1 MNAEIPPDAPSPH
14 YSITARQSIVETPEV
29 RVTLM
34 TLAPG
39 EATPWHRHTKVTDTA
54 FRLDGE
60 VEVQAEMPPNAQAKG
75 QAEDQTDGPV
85 ERIRLM
91 PGVPCRMEPGRVHRV
106 ANAGSGPCRFLLV
119 QGVGAY
125 DFVKART

>member
-1 MNAEIPPDAPSPH
+1 VSAVAASDDAPSPH
-14 YSITARQSIVETPEV
+14 YSIAGRQSIVETPEV

-39 EATPWHRHTKVTDTA
+39 EATPWHRHSVVADTA

-60 VEVQAEMPPNAQAKG
+60 AAVEVRGTDADG
-75 QAEDQTDGPV
+75 QTDGQV
-85 ERIRLM
+85 ERLALL
-91 PGVPCRMEPGRVHRV
+91 PGAPCRVEPGRTHRV
-106 ANAGSGPCRFLLV
+106 VNTGSGPCRFLLV

-125 DFVKART
+125 DFVKAAD

>member
-1 MNAEIPPDAPSPH
+1 MSEKQGGDASPH
-14 YSITARQSIVETPEV
+14 YSISARQSILETPEA

-39 EATPWHRHTKVTDTA
+39 EATPWHRHSVIADTA

-60 VEVQAEMPPNAQAKG
+60 VEVQVREA
-75 QAEDQTDGPV
+75 DGNI
-85 ERIRLM
+85 ESIRLL
-91 PGVPCRMEPGRVHRV
+91 PGAPCRMEPGRVHRV
-106 ANAGSGPCRFLLV
+106 ANAGATPCRFLLV

-125 DFVKART
+125 DFVKVQA

>member
-1 MNAEIPPDAPSPH
+1 MSADNPSPH
-14 YSITARQSIVETPEV
+14 YSIAARQSIVETPDV

-39 EATPWHRHTKVTDTA
+39 EATPWHSHSIVADTA

-60 VEVQAEMPPNAQAKG
+60 VEVQAR
-75 QAEDQTDGPV
+75 GPEGAV
-85 ERIRLM
+85 EAIRLA

-106 ANAGSGPCRFLLV
+106 ANAGPGVCRFLLV

-125 DFVKART
+125 DFLKAQD

>member
-1 MNAEIPPDAPSPH
+1 MSGKNKAADAPSPH
-14 YSITARQSIVETPEV
+14 YSIAGRQSIIETPEV

-39 EATPWHRHTKVTDTA
+39 EATPWHRHTEVTDTA

-60 VEVQAEMPPNAQAKG
+60 VQVQAGE
-75 QAEDQTDGPV
+75 PV
-85 ERIRLM
+85 EDLPLL
-91 PGVPCRMEPGRVHRV
+91 PGVPCVMDAGRVHRV
-106 ANAGSGPCRFLLV
+106 VNVGAAPCRFLLV

-125 DFVKART
+125 DFVKALD

>member
-1 MNAEIPPDAPSPH
+1 VDPSPH
-14 YSITARQSIVETPEV
+14 YSISGRQAIAETPDL

-39 EATPWHRHTKVTDTA
+39 EATPWHSHSVVADTA

-60 VEVQAEMPPNAQAKG
+60 VEVQAR
-75 QAEDQTDGPV
+75 GP
-85 ERIRLM
+85 EENIRLA
-91 PGVPCRMEPGRVHRV
+91 PGEPCRMEPGREHRV
-106 ANAGSGPCRFLLV
+106 ANAGSCPCRFLLV

-125 DFVKART
+125 DFVKARD

>member
-1 MNAEIPPDAPSPH
+1 MSTESSAAPSPH
-14 YSITARQSIVETPEV
+14 YSIAGRQSIIETPEA

-39 EATPWHRHTKVTDTA
+39 EATPWHRHTEVADTA

-60 VEVQAEMPPNAQAKG
+60 VEVQAQGPEEM
-75 QAEDQTDGPV
+75 
-85 ERIRLM
+85 IRLL

-106 ANAGSGPCRFLLV
+106 ANVGAGLCRFLLV
-119 QGVGAY
+119 QGVRAY
-125 DFVKART
+125 DFVKAQA

>member
-1 MNAEIPPDAPSPH
+1 MDKSPH
-14 YSITARQSIVETPEV
+14 YAIAGRQSITETPDL

-39 EATPWHRHTKVTDTA
+39 EATPWHRHSAVADTA

-60 VEVQAEMPPNAQAKG
+60 VEVQARAPQE
-75 QAEDQTDGPV
+75 T
-85 ERIRLM
+85 IRLS
-91 PGVPCRMEPGRVHRV
+91 PGQPCRMEPGREHRV
-106 ANAGSGPCRFLLV
+106 ANAGDGPCRFLLV

-125 DFVKART
+125 DFVKAQD